1 MVAHPFITNE
11 GVKKLNN
18 SGTVLRPMRPE
29 DLDGAIRLWCQTE
42 GVIIRNYDD
51 SPEGI
56 ARFIKRNPKTSLVLD
71 QQGEIVGTL
80 LCGNDGRRGFIY
92 HFVVRRDLRN
102 RGLGTMMLN
111 EVYRHLRE
119 DGIAK
124 GGLVALT
131 SNKLGLEFWKNRGW
145 SRRDD
150 LFYFDFPLC
159 PEAE

>member
-1 MVAHPFITNE
+1 MVARPFITNKR
-11 GVKKLNN
+11 VKELSN
-18 SGTVLRPMRPE
+18 SDIVLRPMRLE
-29 DLDGAIRLWCQTE
+29 DLDGAIQLWCHTE
-42 GVIIRNYDD
+42 GVIIRDYDD
-51 SPEGI
+51 SPDGI
-56 ARFIKRNPKTSLVLD
+56 ARFIKRNPKTILVLD
-71 QQGEIVGTL
+71 QQGEIAGTI
-80 LCGNDGRRGFIY
+80 LCGKDDRRGFLY
-92 HFVVRRDLRN
+92 HFVVRKDLRN

-111 EVYRHLRE
+111 EVYRHLQE

-131 SNKLGLEFWKNRGW
+131 SNKSGLEFWKNRGW